1 VNLPRC
7 GRRTDL
13 VAFGIIAIIVVRL
26 FVGAA
31 TPLSADEAYYWLWS
45 KHLAAGYYDHPPAI
59 AFAIRAGVALFGD
72 TSLGVRLV
80 PFVLSIAA
88 SFAVWR
94 AGAILLT
101 SEYSAAL
108 ATLFFNLMP
117 MIAIE
122 ALVATPD
129 ALEIAAAALL
139 LLALAKVAETGRGA
153 WWLAAGVAGGFAL
166 LSKYTAFFLGAG
178 VLVWLLMVQ
187 RERRWLSSPWPY
199 MGGGMALLMFAPVIL
214 WNADHG
220 WISFTTQFGR
230 IGAGGLT
237 LRYLAE
243 FAGAQVGLATPFI
256 AILGTASLVA
266 VLRSREAARPH
277 LALIAAIV
285 VPATAYFVVHAL
297 HDRVQG
303 NWPSSLYPAFAIA
316 AAAYAPKER
325 PHWTLS
331 LSRRLAIPV
340 AALTMAMIYAQG
352 LWGFIPILRDPV
364 SRLLAVGIERFTM
377 DIEIL
382 RAQVHADAIVTTGYA
397 PTAWL
402 AFYLP
407 THPPVIQLNERFRWL
422 NEPPPAASLFNGPLL
437 YVTEIR
443 NDQSAMLK
451 MRFGEVE
458 LLALIGRYRSGAEL
472 EEYRVYRVADLRAE
486 PFF

>member
-1 VNLPRC
+1 MNLPRC

-178 VLVWLLMVQ
+178 G
-187 RERRWLSSPWPY
+187 P
-199 MGGGMALLMFAPVIL
+199 G
-214 WNADHG
+214 N
-220 WISFTTQFGR
+220 
-230 IGAGGLT
+230 
-237 LRYLAE
+237 
-243 FAGAQVGLATPFI
+243 
-256 AILGTASLVA
+256 
-266 VLRSREAARPH
+266 RSD
-277 LALIAAIV
+277 
-285 VPATAYFVVHAL
+285 F
-297 HDRVQG
+297 
-303 NWPSSLYPAFAIA
+303 
-316 AAAYAPKER
+316 
-325 PHWTLS
+325 
-331 LSRRLAIPV
+331 
-340 AALTMAMIYAQG
+340 
-352 LWGFIPILRDPV
+352 
-364 SRLLAVGIERFTM
+364 
-377 DIEIL
+377 
-382 RAQVHADAIVTTGYA
+382 
-397 PTAWL
+397 
-402 AFYLP
+402 
-407 THPPVIQLNERFRWL
+407 
-422 NEPPPAASLFNGPLL
+422 
-437 YVTEIR
+437 
-443 NDQSAMLK
+443 
-451 MRFGEVE
+451 
-458 LLALIGRYRSGAEL
+458 
-472 EEYRVYRVADLRAE
+472 
-486 PFF
+486 